1 MKQIKQSKRI
11 RRDAVGHKRERDK
24 RETED
29 QVLGF
34 KKTKQKK
41 KKKEKKQAQRNK
53 DRDNG
58 LEGQD
63 RKNSRRHGQVWRRQ
77 RVKRPG
83 RWGAGREYK

>member
-1 MKQIKQSKRI
+1 MALKKQR
-11 RRDAVGHKRERDK
+11 
-24 RETED
+24 TE
-29 QVLGF
+29 
-34 KKTKQKK
+34 K

-63 RKNSRRHGQVWRRQ
+63 RKNSWRHGQVWRRQ